1 MKVFY
6 DSNVVLDVLLNRTDF
21 LTDSFAALKFSETRK
36 VKGYISVVST
46 TDIFY
51 LVNRNLKDTQ
61 QSIEK
66 MRVLFSIVDIAKAD
80 KKIALNALNSG
91 WKDFEDAVQYSVA
104 KKIRA
109 KYIITRNQKDY
120 LKSDIQVVSPKEFTE
135 LMQRNR

>member
-46 TDIFY
+46 TYIFY

-104 KKIRA
+104 KKLGA

-120 LKSDIQVVSPKEFTE
+120 LKSDIQVVSPNEFTE
-135 LMQRNR
+135 LMQSNR

>member
-91 WKDFEDAVQYSVA
+91 WKDFEDAVQFSVA

-109 KYIITRNQKDY
+109 KYIVTRNQKDF
-120 LKSDIQVVSPKEFTE
+120 LKSDIKVVSPKEFTE
-135 LMQRNR
+135 LMQSNR

>member
-46 TDIFY
+46 TYIFY

-104 KKIRA
+104 KKLRA

-120 LKSDIQVVSPKEFTE
+120 LKSDIQVVSPNEFTE
-135 LMQRNR
+135 LMQSNR

>member
-104 KKIRA
+104 KKLGA

-135 LMQRNR
+135 LMQSNR

>member
-104 KKIRA
+104 KKLGA
-109 KYIITRNQKDY
+109 KYIITRNQKEY

-135 LMQRNR
+135 LMQSNR

>member
-104 KKIRA
+104 KKLGT

-120 LKSDIQVVSPKEFTE
+120 LKSDIQVVSPKEFTK
-135 LMQRNR
+135 LMQSNR

>member
-36 VKGYISVVST
+36 IKGDISVVST

-91 WKDFEDAVQYSVA
+91 WKDFEDAVQYSVE
-104 KKIRA
+104 KKLGA

-135 LMQRNR
+135 LMQTNR

>member
-36 VKGYISVVST
+36 IKGDISVVST

-66 MRVLFSIVDIAKAD
+66 MRVLFSIVDIARAD

-91 WKDFEDAVQYSVA
+91 WTDFEDAMQYSVA
-104 KKIRA
+104 KKLGA

-120 LKSDIQVVSPKEFTE
+120 LKSDI
-135 LMQRNR
+135 

>member
-104 KKIRA
+104 KKLGT

-135 LMQRNR
+135 LMQSNR

>member
-91 WKDFEDAVQYSVA
+91 WTDFEDAVQYSVA
-104 KKIRA
+104 KKLGA

-135 LMQRNR
+135 LMQSNR

>member
-104 KKIRA
+104 KKLGA

-120 LKSDIQVVSPKEFTE
+120 LKSDIQVVSPKEFTK
-135 LMQRNR
+135 LMQSNR

>member
-104 KKIRA
+104 KKLRA

-120 LKSDIQVVSPKEFTE
+120 LKSDIQVVSPNEFTE
-135 LMQRNR
+135 LMQSNR